1 MGGSADRTDGVS
13 FVLLRLFDIA
23 SCCMIIEVMAIR
35 FGHGFKDQRGYT
47 FEYIVSGCGGCH
59 GQAVVVLTL
68 PTQHDDRL
76 LKLNQTTG

>member
-1 MGGSADRTDGVS
+1 MGGSDDRMDGVS

-59 GQAVVVLTL
+59 GRL
-68 PTQHDDRL
+68 PHICDSLSIIVSISTI
-76 LKLNQTTG
+76 